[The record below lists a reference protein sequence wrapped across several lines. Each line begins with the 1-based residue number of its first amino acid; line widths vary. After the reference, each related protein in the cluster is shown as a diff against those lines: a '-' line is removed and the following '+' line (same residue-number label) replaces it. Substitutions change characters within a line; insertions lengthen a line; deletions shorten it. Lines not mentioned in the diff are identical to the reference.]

1 MFGKDTLPKL
11 NVDRVAK
18 WRIDFQKNGEK
29 KKEKRIVDVLLI
41 ALSFISE
48 TAYPFQ
54 FNLERKESRQ
64 QQKKN
69 GGKKRII
76 FYFQETKFLLNI
88 SLFSLCFGEIHSN
101 EVCSVWK
108 YLFFFL
114 SILYA

>member
-64 QQKKN
+64 QQKK
-69 GGKKRII
+69 KRRQKTYNFLFSRNQISTE
-76 FYFQETKFLLNI
+76 YFIVF
-88 SLFSLCFGEIHSN
+88 SLFR
-101 EVCSVWK
+101 
-108 YLFFFL
+108 
-114 SILYA
+114 